1 MYFCDGKAEF
11 STAITLVFNVIDF
24 WRTVSNVDLVL
35 NLSYGNRD
43 IEKCLGFFV
52 HLK

>member
-24 WRTVSNVDLVL
+24 WRTVSNVDSVL

-43 IEKCLGFFV
+43 FSYGNRDRNFF
-52 HLK
+52 